1 MINNTLKERRII
13 AGLTQSQLAQRV
25 GVGQSVVAQWE
36 KGLKRPSAKNQ
47 LEIDSVLDSGDDDI
61 YFQIANNFGALS
73 PEDREILK
81 DLATPLLVVGG
92 DVVGGVS

>member
-61 YFQIANNFGALS
+61 YFQIANNFGTLS

-81 DLATPLLVVGG
+81 DLATPLLVIGG
-92 DVVGGVS
+92 DLVGCVS